1 MANTVTEKTQLS
13 NGVWVVPDGDK
24 NWGAELNDNFMLLNG
39 LLDRKTLTLTKNA
52 QTVASFNGTQNVTVD
67 IGTQFATN
75 DDIDGLFGDS
85 QTQPDLTKDVN
96 VGNLD
101 RFKSD
106 LATRVVSSVSLD
118 NNDDLEVTYLD
129 GQSHTVSLPWP
140 EVPTSVVDASFS
152 SNTNNLELS
161 LSNNTTKNV
170 SIPIPTVPVSV
181 VDASFSSNTNN
192 LELTLSNNTTKN
204 VSIPIPEV
212 PTIPTSVVDGAI
224 VDTNKLEL
232 TFSDQTTKQLTL
244 PSGGS
249 KPTTR
254 TVTRVPVYFE
264 LHFKVGLVAES
275 QSESYNICTA
285 NSILGITAQ
294 DVKDIIKVS
303 SVDYRHY
310 EDTPAP
316 EGIIVTDVTST
327 KAYDEFD
334 KAFLVAVN
342 LAVPYTK
349 GYPTPDGT
357 IKFGLGKSFGD
368 ITISDSTILSAINQ
382 ARQAQGEEQI
392 ESFGAQIAGSPQ
404 LSFGDDCTIN
414 SSTNYFEITA
424 YLDNQDIHTSDGVSN
439 DWFGYSSRL
448 DSNCSFQ
455 LQVISKN
462 TLDEPVTFTVSE

>member
-13 NGVWVVPDGDK
+13 NGVWVVPDGDN
-24 NWGAELNDNFMLLNG
+24 NWGGELNDNFVLLNG

-52 QTVASFNGTQNVTVD
+52 QTVATFNGTQNVTVD

-75 DDIDGLFGDS
+75 DDIDGIFGDS
-85 QTQPDLTKDVN
+85 QVQPDLTKDVN

-101 RFKSD
+101 RFKTD
-106 LATRVVSSVSLD
+106 LSSRVVSSVSLD

-170 SIPIPTVPVSV
+170 SIPIPTVP
-181 VDASFSSNTNN
+181 
-192 LELTLSNNTTKN
+192 
-204 VSIPIPEV
+204 
-212 PTIPTSVVDGAI
+212 TSVVDGAI

-249 KPTTR
+249 SPVTR
-254 TVTRVPVYFE
+254 TVTRVPMYFE
-264 LHFKVGLVAES
+264 IHFKVGEVAES
-275 QSESYNICTA
+275 SLHDYNECTA
-285 NSILGITAQ
+285 DSVLGITVQ
-294 DVKDIIKVS
+294 DVKDIIRVS
-303 SVDYRHY
+303 SGDYNYY
-310 EDTPAP
+310 ENTPAP

-342 LAVPYTK
+342 LAVPYTR
-349 GYPTPDGT
+349 GGSYPSGT
-357 IKFGLGKSFGD
+357 IKFGLGKSFGN
-368 ITISDSTILSAINQ
+368 ITISDSTIIGAINQ
-382 ARQAQGEEQI
+382 ARQSQSEEQI
-392 ESFGAQIAGSPQ
+392 ESFGAQITGGYPQ
-404 LSFGDDCTIN
+404 LSFGSDCSIGSN
-414 SSTNYFEITA
+414 TNYFEITA
-424 YLDNQDIHTSDGVSN
+424 YLDNQDISTSQYPQSVSN
-439 DWFGYSSRL
+439 NWVGYSNGFG
-448 DSNCSFQ
+448 SNCSFE
-455 LQVISKN
+455 LQVISKYSSN
-462 TLDEPVTFTVSE
+462 EPVTFTVSE

>member
-13 NGVWVVPDGDK
+13 NGVWVVPDGDN
-24 NWGAELNDNFMLLNG
+24 NWGGELNDNFVLLNG

-52 QTVASFNGTQNVTVD
+52 QTVATFNGTQNVTVD

-85 QTQPDLTKDVN
+85 QVQPDLTKDVN

-101 RFKSD
+101 RFKTD
-106 LATRVVSSVSLD
+106 LSSRVVSSVSLD

-152 SNTNNLELS
+152 SNTNNLELT

-170 SIPIPTVPVSV
+170 SIPIPTVPV
-181 VDASFSSNTNN
+181 
-192 LELTLSNNTTKN
+192 
-204 VSIPIPEV
+204 
-212 PTIPTSVVDGAI
+212 SVVDGAI

-249 KPTTR
+249 SPVTR

-264 LHFKVGLVAES
+264 IHFKVGKVAES
-275 QSESYNICTA
+275 SMFNYDECTA
-285 NSILGITAQ
+285 DSVLGITAQ

-303 SVDYRHY
+303 SEYNGFY
-310 EDTPAP
+310 EETPAP

-334 KAFLVAVN
+334 KVFLVAVN
-342 LAVPYTK
+342 LAIPYIRK
-349 GYPTPDGT
+349 GYYAGLTM
-357 IKFGLGKSFGD
+357 KFALGKSFGN
-368 ITISDSTILSAINQ
+368 ITISDSAIMSDINEF
-382 ARQAQGEEQI
+382 RQSQDEEQI
-392 ESFGAQIAGSPQ
+392 ESFGAQITGGYPQ
-404 LSFGDDCTIN
+404 LSFGTDCSI
-414 SSTNYFEITA
+414 SDSTNYFEITA
-424 YLDNQDIHTSDGVSN
+424 YLDNQDINKSYSEAGSVFNH
-439 DWFGYSSRL
+439 WFGYSNNFG
-448 DSNCSFQ
+448 SNCSFE
-455 LQVISKN
+455 LQVINKASL
-462 TLDEPVTFTVSE
+462 TTPVTFTVSE

>member
-24 NWGAELNDNFMLLNG
+24 NWGAELNDNFALLNG
-39 LLDRKTLTLTKNA
+39 LLDRKTLTFTKNA
-52 QTVASFNGTQNVTVD
+52 QTVATFNGSQNVTVD

-75 DDIDGLFGDS
+75 DDIDGIFGDS
-85 QTQPDLTKDVN
+85 QVGPDLTKDVN

-140 EVPTSVVDASFS
+140 EIPEVPTSVVDASFS
-152 SNTNNLELS
+152 SNTNNLELT
-161 LSNNTTKNV
+161 LSDNTTKNV
-170 SIPIPTVPVSV
+170 SIPIPTV
-181 VDASFSSNTNN
+181 
-192 LELTLSNNTTKN
+192 
-204 VSIPIPEV
+204 
-212 PTIPTSVVDGAI
+212 PTSVVDGAI

-249 KPTTR
+249 TPTTR

-264 LHFKVGLVAES
+264 LHFKVGAVAES
-275 QSESYNICTA
+275 SLNDYDECTA
-285 NSILGITAQ
+285 DSVLGITAQ
-294 DVKDIIKVS
+294 DVKDIIRVS
-303 SVDYRHY
+303 SEYYGPY
-310 EDTPAP
+310 EETPAP

-342 LAVPYTK
+342 LAVPYTR
-349 GYPTPDGT
+349 GSTRPNGT

-368 ITISDSTILSAINQ
+368 ITISDSTIMSSVNQ
-382 ARQAQGEEQI
+382 ARQDQGEEQI
-392 ESFGAQIAGSPQ
+392 ESFGAQIAGASPQ
-404 LSFGDDCTIN
+404 LSFGNDCSIH

-424 YLDNQDIHTSDGVSN
+424 YLDNQNVLSNDVGVSN
-439 DWFGYSSRL
+439 GWFGYSSRFG
-448 DSNCSFQ
+448 SNCSFK
-455 LQVISKN
+455 LQVISKD